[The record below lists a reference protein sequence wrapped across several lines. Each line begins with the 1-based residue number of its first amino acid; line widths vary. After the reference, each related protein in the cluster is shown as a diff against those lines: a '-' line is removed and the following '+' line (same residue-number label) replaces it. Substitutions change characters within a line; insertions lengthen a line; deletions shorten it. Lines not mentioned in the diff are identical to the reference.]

1 MLLRL
6 LLRLVV
12 LAIIIGIVAA
22 LVPGIHVH
30 HGIASL
36 LWLAVLFSIINLV
49 LGSILRLITLP
60 VVVLT
65 LGLFLFV
72 IDAIVLG
79 VVAKV
84 SSDLA
89 VDGFG
94 SLLIGAI
101 LIAVFS
107 WLAELF
113 LPLRDKDKL
122 RSS

>member
-36 LWLAVLFSIINLV
+36 LWVAVLFSIINLV

-84 SSDLA
+84 SADLA

-107 WLAELF
+107 WIAELF